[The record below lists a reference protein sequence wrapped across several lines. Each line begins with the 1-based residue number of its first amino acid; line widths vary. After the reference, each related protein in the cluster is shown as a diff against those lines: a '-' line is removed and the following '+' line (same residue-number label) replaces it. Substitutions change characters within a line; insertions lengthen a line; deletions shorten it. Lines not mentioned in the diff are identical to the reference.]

1 MTITEL
7 VKKYD
12 PENQFEVLKNSY
24 QQIEFAKN
32 NNYELSGIDTSK
44 IKNIIVSGLGGSA
57 ISGDL
62 ILNFLQSEIALPM
75 QVNRNYTL
83 PNYAGESTLLLA
95 SSYSG
100 NTEETISVLNEAL
113 KRRCQIICLTTGG
126 TIKEIAGR
134 EKLPTVILQEGFQ
147 PRYSLGLSFFSLL
160 KVLQTLRL
168 VTTSQE
174 IIDKTIHLWKKR
186 GEEYSTENNYAF
198 QVAEKLVGFLPVIYS
213 TDGLTSAVGNRFKCQ
228 INENSK
234 MHAFHNVFPE
244 LNHNE
249 IIGWETYDE
258 RIAKLKAIFIE
269 EITTHPQIK
278 KRFAITYELLMQAGV
293 EIISLSS
300 TEASFQERLLDLI
313 YLSDWISY
321 YLAIQRG
328 KDPSEID
335 YIHLLKKQLAKE
347 A

>member
-24 QQIEFAKN
+24 QHIEYAKN
-32 NNYELSGIDTSK
+32 NKYDLEKIDTSK
-44 IKNIIVSGLGGSA
+44 IKNIIVTGLGGSA

-62 ILNFLQSEIALPM
+62 MLNFLQNEIALPL
-75 QVNRNYTL
+75 QVNRNYSL
-83 PNYAGESTLLLA
+83 PNYVDESTLLLA

-113 KRRCQIICLTTGG
+113 KRKCQIICLTTGG
-126 TIKEIAGR
+126 TIKEIADR
-134 EKLPTVILQEGFQ
+134 EKLPTVLLQKGFQ

-174 IIDKTIHLWKKR
+174 IFDKTILLWKKR
-186 GEEYSTENNYAF
+186 GEEFSSENNYPF

-213 TDGLTSAVGNRFKCQ
+213 TADLTSAVGNRFKCQ

-234 MHAFHNVFPE
+234 MHAFHNAFPE

-258 RIAKLKAIFIE
+258 RVAKLKAIFIE
-269 EITTHPQIK
+269 ETTTHPQIK
-278 KRFAITYELLMQAGV
+278 KRFAITSELLTKAGV

-300 TEASFQERLLDLI
+300 GETLFQERLLDLI
-313 YLSDWISY
+313 YLTDWISY

-335 YIHLLKKQLAKE
+335 YIHLLKKRLAE
-347 A
+347 

>member
-1 MTITEL
+1 MTIAEL

-24 QQIEFAKN
+24 QQIEYASN
-32 NNYELSGIDTSK
+32 NSYNLTAIDTSQ

-62 ILNFLQSEIALPM
+62 MSNFLQNEISLPF

-83 PNYAGESTLLLA
+83 PQYADESTLLLA

-113 KRRCQIICLTTGG
+113 KRKCQIVCLTTGG

-134 EKLPTVILQEGFQ
+134 ENLSVILLQKGYQ
-147 PRYSLGLSFFSLL
+147 PRYSLGLGFFSLL
-160 KVLQTLRL
+160 KVLQTLKL
-168 VTTSQE
+168 VTTSLE
-174 IIDKTIHLWKKR
+174 LIEKTISLWKKK
-186 GEEYSTENNYAF
+186 GEEFSAENNLSF
-198 QVAEKLVGFLPVIYS
+198 QLAEKLVGFLPVIYS
-213 TDGLTSAVGNRFKCQ
+213 TADLTSAVGNRFKCQ
-228 INENSK
+228 LNENSK
-234 MHAFHNVFPE
+234 VHAFHNAFPE

-269 EITTHPQIK
+269 EESSHPQIK
-278 KRFAITYELLMQAGV
+278 KRFNITGELLNKVGV
-293 EIISLSS
+293 DIITLLSS
-300 TEASFQERLLDLI
+300 EATFQERLLDLV
-313 YLSDWISY
+313 YLTDWISY

-328 KDPSEID
+328 KDPSEIE
-335 YIHLLKKQLAKE
+335 YIHLLKNRLAN
-347 A
+347 

>member
-1 MTITEL
+1 MMITDL

-24 QQIEFAKN
+24 QQIEYAKN
-32 NNYELSGIDTSK
+32 NKYDLAGIDISK
-44 IKNIIVSGLGGSA
+44 IKNLIVSGLGGSA

-62 ILNFLQSEIALPM
+62 MQNFLQNEIALLF
-75 QVNRNYTL
+75 QVNRNYSL
-83 PNYAGESTLLLA
+83 PNYVDESTLLFA

-113 KRRCQIICLTTGG
+113 KRKCQIICLTTGG
-126 TIKEIAGR
+126 TIKEIADR
-134 EKLPTVILQEGFQ
+134 EKLPIVILQKGFQ

-160 KVLQTLRL
+160 KVLQALRL
-168 VTTSQE
+168 ITTSQE
-174 IIDKTIHLWKKR
+174 IIDKTILLWKKR
-186 GEEYSTENNYAF
+186 GEEFSAENNYSF

-213 TDGLTSAVGNRFKCQ
+213 TADLTSSVGNRFKCQ

-234 MHAFHNVFPE
+234 MHAFHNAFPE

-258 RIAKLKAIFIE
+258 RVAKLKAVFIE
-269 EITTHPQIK
+269 EATTHPQIK
-278 KRFAITYELLMQAGV
+278 KRFAITSELLTKAGV

-300 TEASFQERLLDLI
+300 IEASFQERLLDLV
-313 YLSDWISY
+313 YLCDWISY

-335 YIHLLKKQLAKE
+335 YIYLLKKRLAE
-347 A
+347 

>member
-24 QQIEFAKN
+24 QQIEYAKN
-32 NNYELSGIDTSK
+32 NQYDLAGIDTSK

-62 ILNFLQSEIALPM
+62 MVNFLQNEITLPM
-75 QVNRNYTL
+75 QVNRNYSL
-83 PNYAGESTLLLA
+83 PNYANESTLLLA

-113 KRRCQIICLTTGG
+113 KRKCQIICLTTGG
-126 TIKEIAGR
+126 TVKEIADR
-134 EKLPTVILQEGFQ
+134 EKLPTVILQKGFQ

-174 IIDKTIHLWKKR
+174 IIDKTILLWKKR
-186 GEEYSTENNYAF
+186 GEEFSTENNYSF
-198 QVAEKLVGFLPVIYS
+198 QAAEKLVGFLPVIYS
-213 TDGLTSAVGNRFKCQ
+213 TADLTSSVGNRFKCQ

-234 MHAFHNVFPE
+234 MHAFHNAFPE

-258 RIAKLKAIFIE
+258 RVAKLKAVFIE
-269 EITTHPQIK
+269 EVTTHVQIK
-278 KRFAITYELLMQAGV
+278 KRFAITSELLTKAGV

-300 TEASFQERLLDLI
+300 AEASFQERLLDLI
-313 YLSDWISY
+313 YLADWISY
-321 YLAIQRG
+321 FLAIQRG
-328 KDPSEID
+328 KDPSEIE
-335 YIHLLKKQLAKE
+335 YIHLLKKRLAE
-347 A
+347 

>member
-24 QQIEFAKN
+24 QQIEYAKN
-32 NNYELSGIDTSK
+32 NCYNLAGINTAK

-62 ILNFLQSEIALPM
+62 MSNFLQNEISLPF

-83 PNYAGESTLLLA
+83 PQYADDSTLLLA

-100 NTEETISVLNEAL
+100 NTEETVSVLNEAL
-113 KRRCQIICLTTGG
+113 KRKCQIICLTTGG
-126 TIKEIAGR
+126 RIKEIADR
-134 EKLPTVILQEGFQ
+134 EKLPVVLLQKGYQ

-160 KVLQTLRL
+160 KVLQTLKL
-168 VTTSQE
+168 VTTPQE
-174 IIDKTIHLWKKR
+174 IIDKTISLWKKR
-186 GEEYSTENNYAF
+186 GEEFSSENCLTF
-198 QVAEKLVGFLPVIYS
+198 QLAEKLVGFLPVIYS
-213 TDGLTSAVGNRFKCQ
+213 TANLTSAVGNRFKCQ
-228 INENSK
+228 LNENSK
-234 MHAFHNVFPE
+234 VHAFHNAFPE

-269 EITTHPQIK
+269 EESAHIQIK
-278 KRFAITYELLMQAGV
+278 KRFKITGELLTKAGV
-293 EIISLSS
+293 GIISLSS
-300 TEASFQERLLDLI
+300 SEATFQERLLDLI
-313 YLSDWISY
+313 YLTDWISY

-328 KDPSEID
+328 KDPSEIE
-335 YIHLLKKQLAKE
+335 YIHLLKNRLAS
-347 A
+347 

>member
-1 MTITEL
+1 MTIAEL

-24 QQIEFAKN
+24 KQIEYARN
-32 NNYELSGIDTSK
+32 NSYDLEGIDTSR

-62 ILNFLQSEIALPM
+62 MSNFLQNEISLPF
-75 QVNRNYTL
+75 QVNRNYSI
-83 PNYAGESTLLLA
+83 PQYADESTLLLA

-113 KRRCQIICLTTGG
+113 TRRCQIICLTTGG
-126 TIKEIAGR
+126 MIKEIADR
-134 EKLPTVILQEGFQ
+134 ENLSVILLQKGYQ

-160 KVLQTLRL
+160 KVLQTLKL
-168 VTTSQE
+168 VTTSLE
-174 IIDKTIHLWKKR
+174 LIEKTISLWKKN
-186 GEEYSTENNYAF
+186 GDEFSAENNLSF
-198 QVAEKLVGFLPVIYS
+198 QLAEKLVGFLPVIYA
-213 TDGLTSAVGNRFKCQ
+213 TADLTSAVGNRFKCQ
-228 INENSK
+228 LNENSK
-234 MHAFHNVFPE
+234 VHAFHNAFPE

-269 EITTHPQIK
+269 EESSHPQIK
-278 KRFAITYELLMQAGV
+278 KRFVITGELLTKVGV

-300 TEASFQERLLDLI
+300 SQATFQERLLDLI
-313 YLSDWISY
+313 YLTDWISY

-328 KDPSEID
+328 KDPSEIE
-335 YIHLLKKQLAKE
+335 YIHLLKKRLAN
-347 A
+347 

>member
-1 MTITEL
+1 MTITDL

-24 QQIEFAKN
+24 QQIEYAKN
-32 NNYELSGIDTSK
+32 NKYDLAGIDISK
-44 IKNIIVSGLGGSA
+44 IKNLIVSGLGGSA

-62 ILNFLQSEIALPM
+62 MQNFLQNEIALPF
-75 QVNRNYTL
+75 QVNRNYSL
-83 PNYAGESTLLLA
+83 PNYVDESTLLLA

-113 KRRCQIICLTTGG
+113 KRKCQIICLTTGG
-126 TIKEIAGR
+126 TIKEIADR
-134 EKLPTVILQEGFQ
+134 EKLPIVILQKGFQ

-160 KVLQTLRL
+160 KVLQALRL

-174 IIDKTIHLWKKR
+174 IIDKTILLWKKR
-186 GEEYSTENNYAF
+186 GEEFSAENSYSF

-213 TDGLTSAVGNRFKCQ
+213 TADLTSSVGNRFKCQ

-234 MHAFHNVFPE
+234 MHAFHNAFPE

-258 RIAKLKAIFIE
+258 RVAKLKAVFIE
-269 EITTHPQIK
+269 EATTHPQIK
-278 KRFAITYELLMQAGV
+278 KRFAITSELLTKAGV

-300 TEASFQERLLDLI
+300 AEASFQERLLDLI
-313 YLSDWISY
+313 YLTDWISY

-335 YIHLLKKQLAKE
+335 YIYLLKKRLAE
-347 A
+347 

>member
-1 MTITEL
+1 MTIVDL

-12 PENQFEVLKNSY
+12 PENQFNILKNSY

-32 NNYELSGIDTSK
+32 NRYDLSQIAVSK
-44 IKNIIVSGLGGSA
+44 VRDIIISGLGGSA

-62 ILNFLQSEIALPM
+62 MVNFLQNEISLSM
-75 QVNRNYTL
+75 QIIRNYSL
-83 PNYAGESTLLLA
+83 PNYANESTLVIV

-100 NTEETISVLNEAL
+100 NTEETISVLKEAL
-113 KRRCQIICLTTGG
+113 SRNCQIVCLTTGG
-126 TIKEIAGR
+126 TIKEIADR
-134 EKLPTVILQEGFQ
+134 EKLATILLKKGFQ

-160 KVLQTLRL
+160 KVLITLKL

-174 IIDKTIHLWKKR
+174 IIDKIILLWKQK
-186 GEEYSTENNYAF
+186 GETLSLENNQAF
-198 QVAEKLVGFLPVIYS
+198 QLAEKLVGFLPVIYS
-213 TDGLTSAVGNRFKCQ
+213 TADLTSAAGNRFKCQ
-228 INENSK
+228 LNENSK
-234 MHAFHNVFPE
+234 MHAFHNAFPE

-269 EITTHPQIK
+269 EESTHPQIK
-278 KRFAITYELLMQAGV
+278 KRFTITAGLLAKAGV
-293 EIISLSS
+293 EIIQLQSNEE
-300 TEASFQERLLDLI
+300 TYQERLLDII
-313 YLSDWISY
+313 YLTDWISY

-335 YIHLLKKQLAKE
+335 YIHLLKKKLSE
-347 A
+347 

>member
-1 MTITEL
+1 
-7 VKKYD
+7 
-12 PENQFEVLKNSY
+12 
-24 QQIEFAKN
+24 
-32 NNYELSGIDTSK
+32 
-44 IKNIIVSGLGGSA
+44 
-57 ISGDL
+57 
-62 ILNFLQSEIALPM
+62 M

-126 TIKEIAGR
+126 TIKEIADR
-134 EKLPTVILQEGFQ
+134 EKLSTVILQKGFQ

-160 KVLQTLRL
+160 KVLQTLQL

-174 IIDKTIHLWKKR
+174 IIDKTILLWKKR
-186 GEEYSTENNYAF
+186 GEEYSSENNYAF

-213 TDGLTSAVGNRFKCQ
+213 TAGLTSAVGNRFKCQ

-269 EITTHPQIK
+269 EVTTHPQIK

-335 YIHLLKKQLAKE
+335 YIHLLKKQLAK
-347 A
+347 

>member
-1 MTITEL
+1 MTIIEL

-12 PENQFEVLKNSY
+12 PENQFDVLKNSY
-24 QQIEFAKN
+24 QQIEYAKN
-32 NNYELSGIDTSK
+32 NKYDLGTIDTSK

-62 ILNFLQSEIALPM
+62 MVNFLQNEIKLPI
-75 QVNRNYTL
+75 QVNRNYSL
-83 PNYAGESTLLLA
+83 PNYADHSTLILV

-113 KRRCQIICLTTGG
+113 SRKCQIVCLTTGG
-126 TIKEIAGR
+126 RIKEIADK
-134 EKLPTVILQEGFQ
+134 EKLPVVNLLKGFQ

-160 KVLQTLRL
+160 KVLQLLKL
-168 VTTSQE
+168 VTTTQG
-174 IIDKTIHLWKKR
+174 IIDQVISLWKKR
-186 GEEYSTENNYAF
+186 GEEYSSENNYAY
-198 QVAEKLVGFLPVIYS
+198 QAAEKLIGFLPIIYS
-213 TDGLTSAVGNRFKCQ
+213 TADLTSAVGNRFKCQ

-234 MHAFHNVFPE
+234 LHAFHNTFPE

-258 RIAKLKAIFIE
+258 RIAKLKAFFIE
-269 EITTHPQIK
+269 EATSHPQIK
-278 KRFAITYELLMQAGV
+278 KRFAITGELLTKAGV
-293 EIISLSS
+293 EIIPLGSS
-300 TEASFQERLLDLI
+300 EKTFQERLLDLI
-313 YLSDWISY
+313 YLTDWISY

-335 YIHLLKKQLAKE
+335 NIHLLKKRLSE
-347 A
+347 

>member
-24 QQIEFAKN
+24 QQIEYAKN
-32 NNYELSGIDTSK
+32 NKYDLEKIDTSK
-44 IKNIIVSGLGGSA
+44 IKNIIVTGLGGSA

-62 ILNFLQSEIALPM
+62 MLNFLQNEIALPL
-75 QVNRNYTL
+75 QVNRNYSL
-83 PNYAGESTLLLA
+83 PNYADSSTLLLA

-113 KRRCQIICLTTGG
+113 KRKCQIICLTTGG
-126 TIKEIAGR
+126 TIKEIADR
-134 EKLPTVILQEGFQ
+134 EKLPTVIFQKGFQ

-174 IIDKTIHLWKKR
+174 IFDKTILLWKKR
-186 GEEYSTENNYAF
+186 GEEFSSENNYPF

-213 TDGLTSAVGNRFKCQ
+213 TADLTSSVGNRFKCQ

-234 MHAFHNVFPE
+234 MHAFHNAFPE

-258 RIAKLKAIFIE
+258 RVAKLKAIFIE
-269 EITTHPQIK
+269 ETTTHPQIK
-278 KRFAITYELLMQAGV
+278 KRFAITSELLTKAGV

-300 TEASFQERLLDLI
+300 AEASFQERLLDLV
-313 YLSDWISY
+313 YLCDWISY

-335 YIHLLKKQLAKE
+335 YIYLLKKRLAE
-347 A
+347 